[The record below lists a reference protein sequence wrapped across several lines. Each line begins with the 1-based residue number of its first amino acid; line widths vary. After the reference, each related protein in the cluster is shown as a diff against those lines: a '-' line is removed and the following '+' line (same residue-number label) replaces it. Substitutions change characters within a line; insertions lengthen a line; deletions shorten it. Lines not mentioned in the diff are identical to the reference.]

1 MPNDDFRDEID
12 VIYKRPLENGLLPG
26 EVILLDW
33 LSGKNFMKAT
43 FPLYFEY
50 DYGID
55 AHRSAEKLINED
67 YLEQATIYESL
78 PDFKVAE
85 LKEIL
90 KHHNLKIS
98 GKKAI
103 LVDRIK
109 EEITLADLQHHIID
123 TTLKLTSK
131 GEEVFNRYYYIVPA
145 HKSSSKD
152 GIYYP
157 ASAIRF
163 VNQSNLTPSN
173 SEISWGL
180 YTRAKSRYERERNFG
195 LLTIVLI
202 NMANQLYNEE
212 DYESAHNYYLH
223 AFILSTSGLH
233 NGFIIDNPENI
244 SPMPTSKR
252 LNQLNE
258 ILELNQNDLKWIF
271 NKSWVELKNTLPHH
285 ALDAE
290 NCFNCLLAHIEDDEE
305 KFRSLVIESY
315 NIKPQINETGI
326 STNEQGTDISNENF
340 TSQKGK
346 QPSNQN
352 EKALP
357 KKELVKNLIMS
368 MHSDFI
374 YMVEGGL
381 YKSNEPSQYSAIT
394 HTGIFA
400 YSYQKGKLIQLEQT
414 HWKSVAHASIDFRA
428 MSTLLTLNGKI
439 YKIYSDS
446 KKVLSTAEEKCN
458 VKIEKKER
466 KWYQKI
472 VGFRTGKAWKMV
484 TSILIYI
491 LLIGTSVDAL
501 SGENDDL
508 TDETTTEDVMAE
520 TDTSPENSSNGDG
533 ADPNSEEE
541 LKAAE
546 EKEAKEV
553 EEQKEQ
559 EEKDKKEAEEQTQA
573 EKERKEKE
581 AEEKAQAE
589 KDKEAKEKAE
599 AEAAEKKKNE
609 TNATVTRVIDGDT
622 IEVNMDGK
630 TEDVRL
636 LLIDTPETVHPSEP
650 VQPYGPEASQFVKDT
665 LSGEEVRVK
674 VGSEERDNYGRLLAY
689 VYIDGETIQE
699 KLLEKGLA
707 RTAYLYN
714 DLTMLDE
721 FHAAQQ
727 KAIDSG
733 NGVWSIEGYAHKD
746 HDHGYH
752 FEEESEPAP
761 EPEPSPQPEPSEPS
775 NNGLLYD
782 PFGPDRDCGDF
793 PDHASAQAFF
803 EAAGGPANDPHD
815 LNRDTD
821 GIACDSLQ

>member
-1 MPNDDFRDEID
+1 MPHDDFRDEID
-12 VIYKRPLENGLLPG
+12 LIYMKPLENGLLPG

-33 LSGKNFMKAT
+33 LNGKNFMKAT

-55 AHRSAEKLINED
+55 ALRSAENLIKEN

-78 PDFKVAE
+78 PHFKVAE

-90 KHHNLKIS
+90 KHHNLKVS
-98 GKKAI
+98 GKKAV

-109 EEITLADLQHHIID
+109 EEIPLADLQHHIVD

-131 GEEVFNRYYYIVPA
+131 GEDVFKKYYYIIPS
-145 HKSSSKD
+145 HKSSSRD

-163 VNQSNLTPSN
+163 VKQSNHTPSN

-212 DYESAHNYYLH
+212 DYEHAHNYYLH

-233 NGFIIDNPENI
+233 NGFIIEDPENI

-252 LNQLNE
+252 LNQLIE
-258 ILELNQNDLKWIF
+258 ILKLNSNDLKWIF

-290 NCFNCLLAHIEDDEE
+290 TCFNCLLAHIEEDED
-305 KFRSLVIESY
+305 KFRSLVKNFF
-315 NIKPQINETGI
+315 NIQTQINETGV
-326 STNEQGTDISNENF
+326 STNEQVYPDIADEKSTPQTSN
-340 TSQKGK
+340 
-346 QPSNQN
+346 QPYEQN

-357 KKELVKNLIMS
+357 KKELVKNLLMS

-381 YKSNEPSQYSAIT
+381 YKSNEPNQYSAIT
-394 HTGIFA
+394 QTGIFA
-400 YSYQKGKLIQLEQT
+400 YSYQKGKLIELEQT
-414 HWKSVAHASIDFRA
+414 HWKKITRASIDFRA
-428 MSTLLTLNGKI
+428 MSTLLALNGKV
-439 YKIYSDS
+439 YKIINNS
-446 KKVLSTAEEKCN
+446 KKVLRTAEEKCN
-458 VKIEKKER
+458 TNIEKQER
-466 KWYQKI
+466 KWHQKI

-484 TSILIYI
+484 TAILIYI
-491 LLIGTSVDAL
+491 FLVGTSVDAL
-501 SGENDDL
+501 TEENDNL
-508 TDETTTEDVMAE
+508 TDVANTEDVMAE
-520 TDTSPENSSNGDG
+520 TDTEPKNSSNGDG
-533 ADPNSEEE
+533 ADPNKKDEEE

-546 EKEAKEV
+546 EEEA

-559 EEKDKKEAEEQTQA
+559 EEKYKKEAEEQAQA

-589 KDKEAKEKAE
+589 KEKAEQEAKEKAE

-609 TNATVTRVIDGDT
+609 TNATLTRVIDGDT
-622 IEVNMDGK
+622 IEVSMDGK

-650 VQPYGPEASQFVKDT
+650 VQPYGPEATQFVKDT

-689 VYIDGETIQE
+689 VFIDGETIQE

-733 NGVWSIEGYAHKD
+733 KGVWSIDGYAHKD

-752 FEEESEPAP
+752 FEEEHEP
-761 EPEPSPQPEPSEPS
+761 EPEPEEPS
-775 NNGLLYD
+775 NDGLLYD